1 MKVAVMGTGGVGG
14 YFGGL
19 LARGGHEVTFIA
31 RGPHLKAIQERG
43 LRVES
48 QLDGDFTASGAAT
61 GDTSTPGVQDLV
73 LFTVKM
79 HQNQQAI
86 PAVMPLMGPGTVVL
100 TLQNGIDN
108 GEQLTRVLGQEP
120 VMIGSVYM
128 EGRIKAPGVV
138 TQGGPGRAVFGE
150 LGQGLSARGKSLLVK
165 FEKAGWRVELAENM
179 PGMLWKKFAYIV
191 GSAGVNA
198 ATNTDYGEMRSV
210 PETRELIKGAISE
223 CLAVGRALGAPVMED
238 SLEWAMT
245 ALDNFPETGRASL
258 AKDFQEG
265 NPVELEGL
273 NGAVVRLG
281 KQAGVPTPLN
291 DAIYGILK
299 PWALRIEEGLGT
311 STTRNTNRGG

>member
-31 RGPHLKAIQERG
+31 RGTHLAAIQERS

-48 QLDGDFTASGAAT
+48 QLDGDFTAPGTAT
-61 GDTSTPGVQDLV
+61 DDTATPGVQDLV

-86 PAVMPLMGPGTVVL
+86 PAVMPMVGPDTVVL

-108 GEQLTRVLGQEP
+108 GEQLTRTLGQEP

-150 LGQGLSARGKSLLVK
+150 LGPGLTARGKNLLLE
-165 FEKAGWRVELAENM
+165 FENAGWRVELAENM

-223 CLAVGRALGAPVMED
+223 CLAVGRALGSPVMED

-245 ALDNFPETGRASL
+245 ALDNFPATGRASL

-265 NPVELEGL
+265 NAVELEGL
-273 NGAVVRLG
+273 NGAAVRLG

-299 PWALRIEEGLGT
+299 PWALRIEEGLGA
-311 STTRNTNRGG
+311 STNRSSNRGG

>member
-1 MKVAVMGTGGVGG
+1 MT
-14 YFGGL
+14 
-19 LARGGHEVTFIA
+19 ARGENLLLEF
-31 RGPHLKAIQERG
+31 ER
-43 LRVES
+43 
-48 QLDGDFTASGAAT
+48 
-61 GDTSTPGVQDLV
+61 
-73 LFTVKM
+73 
-79 HQNQQAI
+79 
-86 PAVMPLMGPGTVVL
+86 
-100 TLQNGIDN
+100 
-108 GEQLTRVLGQEP
+108 
-120 VMIGSVYM
+120 
-128 EGRIKAPGVV
+128 
-138 TQGGPGRAVFGE
+138 
-150 LGQGLSARGKSLLVK
+150 
-165 FEKAGWRVELAENM
+165 AGWRVELAENM

-210 PETRELIKGAISE
+210 PETRELIEGAISE

-273 NGAVVRLG
+273 NGAAVRLG

-299 PWALRIEEGLGT
+299 PWALRIEKAL
-311 STTRNTNRGG
+311 RNSDNRQFQPGRLNR

>member
-19 LARGGHEVTFIA
+19 LARGSHEVTFIA

-108 GEQLTRVLGQEP
+108 GDELTKVLGQEP

-150 LGQGLSARGKSLLVK
+150 LDPGLTARGKSLLVE

>member
-1 MKVAVMGTGGVGG
+1 M
-14 YFGGL
+14 
-19 LARGGHEVTFIA
+19 
-31 RGPHLKAIQERG
+31 
-43 LRVES
+43 
-48 QLDGDFTASGAAT
+48 
-61 GDTSTPGVQDLV
+61 
-73 LFTVKM
+73 
-79 HQNQQAI
+79 
-86 PAVMPLMGPGTVVL
+86 MPLMGPGTVVL

-108 GEQLTRVLGQEP
+108 GEQLTKVLGQEP

-150 LGQGLSARGKSLLVK
+150 LGQGLTARGKSLLVE

-273 NGAVVRLG
+273 NGAAVRLG

-311 STTRNTNRGG
+311 STTRNS